1 MSEWDQEVRRRL
13 QGLALG
19 PEREMEI
26 VEELS
31 LHLDARAD
39 ELRRG
44 GASPSSARAAAL
56 SELDAG
62 LHERLAPLRQARRPE
77 PIAPGASRGAW
88 VQDLWRDLR
97 LAVRILRARPAFTAV
112 AVLTLALGLGANTA
126 IFSVVHAVLLRP
138 LPFHEPD
145 RLVFIWSSA
154 PERPIENLTPAR
166 LWDFRQRATS
176 FTGIAGFS
184 HLSMNLTGRGTPERF
199 SGASVASN
207 FFDLL
212 GVAPL
217 HGRTFGPDTAGTPSV
232 VLGHPLWMR
241 AFGADPAIVGA
252 SLTLNG
258 RPHTV
263 IGVMPASFVWP
274 TVATIPTGGTGPELF
289 VAASRFEIPD
299 MPILRDED
307 PRLNRRTGYLR
318 AVARLKD
325 GVTREAASAEVAAIA
340 TALEREHPATDSQRG
355 GTVVDMRDHLLGAS
369 GTPLLLMLGAVTF
382 VLLIACANVANLLM
396 GRAASRR
403 REFEVRLA
411 LGAGRARL
419 IQQLLAESIVL
430 SLAGAAV
437 GLLLAWW
444 SLGTLVS
451 AVPDGMLR
459 IGETT
464 LNLPVLGFAV
474 LLATATAAVFGILP
488 ALQAARIEG
497 QGGLRDDGRTVGKAG
512 RGRARMLIVG
522 AEVAV
527 AIALV
532 VGASLLVRSFV
543 SLQRVNVGLDVD
555 RLLAFDLVLSGD
567 RAEHQASQVEFYER
581 VLDRLR
587 ALPGV
592 ASAGMA
598 VTLPIGGDSFG
609 APVTVEGRP
618 LPPEGQEA
626 VAGYQMVSPG
636 FFATAGVAF
645 VDGRDVALTDTRE
658 RPAVAV
664 INESFAARHWPGER
678 ALGKRFRIGRDL
690 DDTPVEV
697 IGIVRDLRHFGPGQP
712 ARPEFYQPYT
722 QSSFSFMAVI
732 VRAHGDPA
740 ALAGPVRAAIASLDP
755 AQPISGVMTM
765 RDHLYGS
772 LAQPRFLSGL
782 TLLFGGLA
790 LILAA
795 VGIYGVMA
803 WSVTERTKE
812 FGVRLA
818 LGARPVSLLRQVL
831 QEGLVVVG
839 AGAIAGLAFAFA
851 LSRVIESLL
860 FETSAT
866 EPSTYAAAAGIV
878 FTAALVAIA
887 VPAVRATRVDP
898 MRALRDTG
906 TG

>member
-1 MSEWDQEVRRRL
+1 MSEWDAEVRRRL
-13 QGLALG
+13 EGLALG
-19 PEREMEI
+19 PERELEI

-31 LHLDARAD
+31 LHLDARAE
-39 ELRRG
+39 ELRRS
-44 GASPSSARAAAL
+44 GAPAAGARAAAL
-56 SELDAG
+56 AELDAG
-62 LHERLAPLRQARRPE
+62 GLRERLAPLRQSRAPE
-77 PIAPGASRGAW
+77 GIAPGASRGSMF
-88 VQDLWRDLR
+88 QDLWRDVR

-126 IFSVVHAVLLRP
+126 IFSVVHAVLMRP
-138 LPFHEPD
+138 LPFNQPD
-145 RLVFIWSSA
+145 RLVFIWSTA

-166 LWDFRQRATS
+166 LWDFRARATS
-176 FTGIAGFS
+176 FDGIAGFS
-184 HLSMNLTGRGTPERF
+184 HLSLNLTGRGTPERF

-207 FFDLL
+207 FFDVL

-217 HGRTFGPDTAGTPSV
+217 HGRTFTAETAGTPSV
-232 VLGHPLWMR
+232 VLSHPLWVR
-241 AFGADPAIVGA
+241 AFGADPAIVGT
-252 SLTLNG
+252 SLMLSG
-258 RPHTV
+258 RLHTV

-274 TVATIPTGGTGPELF
+274 TVATIPVGGTGPELF

-318 AVARLKD
+318 AVARLKN

-340 TALEREHPATDSQRG
+340 SALEREYPESDARRG

-411 LGAGRARL
+411 LGAGRRRL
-419 IQQLLAESIVL
+419 IQQLLVESIVL

-444 SLGTLVS
+444 SLGALVS

-459 IGETT
+459 IEETT
-464 LNLPVLGFAV
+464 LSLPVLGFAL
-474 LLATATAAVFGILP
+474 LLATTTAAMFGILP

-497 QGGLRDDGRTVGKAG
+497 QGGLRDDSRTVGKAG
-512 RGRARMLIVG
+512 RGRARTLIVG

-543 SLQRVNVGLDVD
+543 ALQRVNVGIDVD
-555 RLLAFDLVLSGD
+555 HLLAFDLVLSGD
-567 RAEHQASQVEFYER
+567 RAEYQASQVAFYER
-581 VLDRLR
+581 VLERLR

-592 ASAGMA
+592 AAAGMA

-609 APVTVEGRP
+609 APITVEGKP
-618 LPPEGQEA
+618 LPPEGQEL

-636 FFATAGVAF
+636 FFDAAGVAF
-645 VDGRDVALTDTRE
+645 VDGRDVALTDTRD
-658 RPAVAV
+658 RQAVAV
-664 INESFAARHWPGER
+664 INESFAALHWPGER
-678 ALGKRFRIGRDL
+678 ALGKRFRLGRDL
-690 DDTPVEV
+690 ADTSLEV
-697 IGIVRDLRHFGPGQP
+697 VGIVRDLRHFGPGQP
-712 ARPEFYQPYT
+712 ARPEFYQPYS
-722 QSSFSFMAVI
+722 QSSFSFMAVL

-740 ALAGPVRAAIASLDP
+740 ALAGPVREVVASLDP
-755 AQPISGVMTM
+755 AQPISGVKTM
-765 RDHLYGS
+765 GDHLRGS

-818 LGARPVSLLRQVL
+818 LGARPGSLLRQVL

-839 AGAIAGLAFAFA
+839 AGALAGLALAFA
-851 LSRVIESLL
+851 LSRVIASLL
-860 FETSAT
+860 FETSPT
-866 EPSTYAAAAGIV
+866 EPSTYAGAAAIV
-878 FTAALVAIA
+878 FTAALLAIA
-887 VPAVRATRVDP
+887 IPALRATRVDP
-898 MRALRDTG
+898 MRALRSE
-906 TG
+906 